1 MGSDPAPTTATT
13 GQRPRVSAWA
23 PLRHRVYRILWLAQF
38 VSNIGT
44 FMQGVGAVWV
54 MLELRQSPAVV
65 ALVQTAVALPVLLL
79 GVPAGALADL
89 IDRRRLLLTTQGL
102 MLAAAAA
109 LAVMTWAGT
118 VTPATLLGLTFAL
131 GVGTALN
138 APAWQAVQPELVPAA
153 EFPQAVTLG
162 GASMNLGRAIGPAL
176 AGAIIAATGPGL
188 VFLLNALS
196 FLAVIGA
203 LAAWR
208 PKPEDRPGP
217 PEQFDAA
224 VRAGLR
230 YAWHSHLIHYVLL
243 RSGAFNLASA
253 GLLALLPVY
262 AKSQLGL
269 GSGGL
274 GLLYAAFGAGAAA
287 SALLLPRIR
296 ARIGVDGVV
305 AAGTAAAA
313 VTLLALAFTRSPAPA
328 ALITFVAGAG
338 WLACLSVF
346 NVAAQQVLP
355 DWVRARGLA
364 LNLTVTAGAT
374 AVGSAAWG
382 AVASELGV
390 PGAFSWGSLAV
401 ALTLLAG
408 VRWRFSSIATYDL
421 SPALLAAP
429 DMPLAVPVGGPVFVT
444 VTYQVQ
450 PGAEDDFQE
459 AVQPLGWSRRRT
471 GAVRWA
477 VLQHAESP
485 GQFVEIFVV
494 ASWAEYL
501 RQQGRRTVADAALD
515 DRLRAFLRAGTEP
528 EVERFLTPSKP
539 HHHDS
544 DKRRVSPRRLHLNLP
559 LQTVPVPGGENPPAR
574 SAT

>member
-1 MGSDPAPTTATT
+1 M
-13 GQRPRVSAWA
+13 
-23 PLRHRVYRILWLAQF
+23 LWLAQF

-65 ALVQTAVALPVLLL
+65 ALVQTALALPVLLL

-89 IDRRRLLLTTQGL
+89 VDRRRLLLATQGL

-109 LAVMTWAGT
+109 LAVLTWAGGI
-118 VTPATLLGLTFAL
+118 TPAALLALTFAL
-131 GVGTALN
+131 GVGAALN
-138 APAWQAVQPELVPAA
+138 GPAWQAVQPELVPAE

-176 AGAIIAATGPGL
+176 AGAIIAVTGPGL
-188 VFLLNALS
+188 VFLLNAVS

-243 RSGAFNLASA
+243 RSGAFTLASV

-274 GLLYAAFGAGAAA
+274 GLLYAAFGAGAAG

-305 AAGTAAAA
+305 AAGTATAAA
-313 VTLLALAFTRSPAPA
+313 ALLALAFTRSPVLA

-338 WLACLSVF
+338 WLLCLSVF
-346 NVAAQQVLP
+346 NLAAQQVLP

-364 LNLTVTAGAT
+364 LNLTVTAGAI

-382 AVASELGV
+382 AVANVLGIS
-390 PGAFSWGSLAV
+390 GAFSWSSLAV

-408 VRWRFSSIATYDL
+408 IRWRFSSIATYDL
-421 SPALLAAP
+421 SPAPLAEP
-429 DMPLAVPVGGPVFVT
+429 DAPLAVPTDGGPVFVT
-444 VTYQVQ
+444 VSYHVQ
-450 PGAEDDFQE
+450 PGAEDDFQR

-477 VLQHAESP
+477 ILQHAESP
-485 GQFVEIFVV
+485 GRFVEIFVV
-494 ASWAEYL
+494 PSWDEYL
-501 RQQGRRTVADAALD
+501 RQQERRTASDAALD
-515 DRLRAFLRAGTEP
+515 DQLRPLLSAGTEP
-528 EVERFLTPSKP
+528 DVERFLTPPKP
-539 HHHDS
+539 HHHHS
-544 DKRRVSPRRLHLNLP
+544 DKS
-559 LQTVPVPGGENPPAR
+559 
-574 SAT
+574 

>member
-1 MGSDPAPTTATT
+1 MSSDPAPSTAAT
-13 GQRPRVSAWA
+13 GQRPPVSAWA
-23 PLRHRVYRILWLAQF
+23 PLRHRVFRMLWLAQF

-54 MLELRQSPAVV
+54 MLELHQSPAVV

-89 IDRRRLLLTTQGL
+89 VDRRRLLLATQGL
-102 MLAAAAA
+102 MLAAAAV
-109 LAVMTWAGT
+109 LAVLTWTGT
-118 VTPATLLGLTFAL
+118 VTPAALLALTFAL

-176 AGAIIAATGPGL
+176 AGVIIAATGPGP
-188 VFLLNALS
+188 VFLLNAAS

-203 LAAWR
+203 LAVWR

-230 YAWHSHLIHYVLL
+230 YAWHSHLVHYVLL

-253 GLLALLPVY
+253 GLMALLPVY

-274 GLLYAAFGAGAAA
+274 GLLYAAFGVGAAG
-287 SALLLPRIR
+287 SALLLPQIR

-313 VTLLALAFTRSPAPA
+313 AALLALAFTRSPALA

-338 WLACLSVF
+338 WLLCLSVF
-346 NVAAQQVLP
+346 NLAAQQVVP

-374 AVGSAAWG
+374 AVASAAWG
-382 AVASELGV
+382 AVANVLGIS
-390 PGAFSWGSLAV
+390 GAFSWGSLAV

-421 SPALLAAP
+421 SPA
-429 DMPLAVPVGGPVFVT
+429 PLAEPDTPLTVPTDGGPVYVT

-450 PGAEDDFQE
+450 PGVEDDFQR
-459 AVQPLGWSRRRT
+459 ALQPLGWSRRRT

-494 ASWAEYL
+494 PSWAEYL
-501 RQQGRRTVADAALD
+501 RQQERRTASDAALD
-515 DRLRAFLRAGTEP
+515 DRLRAFLSAGTEP
-528 EVERFLTPSKP
+528 DVERFLTPP
-539 HHHDS
+539 NPRHPDT
-544 DKRRVSPRRLHLNLP
+544 DKR
-559 LQTVPVPGGENPPAR
+559 
-574 SAT
+574 

>member
-1 MGSDPAPTTATT
+1 M
-13 GQRPRVSAWA
+13 
-23 PLRHRVYRILWLAQF
+23 LWLAQF

-65 ALVQTAVALPVLLL
+65 ALVQTAAALPVLLL

-89 IDRRRLLLTTQGL
+89 TDRRRLLLATQGL
-102 MLAAAAA
+102 MLTASAA
-109 LAVMTWAGT
+109 LAVLTWVGSLR
-118 VTPATLLGLTFAL
+118 PAALLALTCAL

-138 APAWQAVQPELVPAA
+138 GPAWQAIQPELVPTG

-176 AGAIIAATGPGL
+176 AGVIIAATGPGL
-188 VFLLNALS
+188 VFLLNAVS

-203 LAAWR
+203 LAGWR

-230 YAWHSHLIHYVLL
+230 YAWHSRLIHYVLL
-243 RSGAFNLASA
+243 RSGAFTLASA

-274 GLLYAAFGAGAAA
+274 GLLYAAFGAGAAG
-287 SALLLPRIR
+287 SALLLPPIR
-296 ARIGVDGVV
+296 ARIGVDGVAV
-305 AAGTAAAA
+305 TGTAAAA
-313 VTLLALAFTRSPAPA
+313 AALLALSFARSPALA
-328 ALITFVAGAG
+328 ALVTLVAGAG
-338 WLACLSVF
+338 WLLCLSVF
-346 NVAAQQVLP
+346 NLAAQQVLP
-355 DWVRARGLA
+355 GWVRARGLA
-364 LNLTVTAGAT
+364 LNLTVSAGAT
-374 AVGSAAWG
+374 AAGSAAWG
-382 AVASELGV
+382 AVASVYGV
-390 PGAFSWGSLAV
+390 SAAFGWGSLAV

-408 VRWRFSSIATYDL
+408 VRWRFSSIAAFDL
-421 SPALLAAP
+421 SPSPLAAP
-429 DMPLAVPVGGPVFVT
+429 DMAVAVPADGGGPVFVT

-450 PGAEDDFQE
+450 PGAEDDFQL
-459 AVQPLGWSRRRT
+459 AVQPVGWSRRRT
-471 GAVRWA
+471 GAVRWS

-485 GQFVEIFVV
+485 GRFVEMFVV
-494 ASWAEYL
+494 PSWDEHL
-501 RQQGRRTVADAALD
+501 RQQSRRTVADAGLH

-528 EVERFLTPSKP
+528 DVEHFLTRPKLY
-539 HHHDS
+539 HH
-544 DKRRVSPRRLHLNLP
+544 RA
-559 LQTVPVPGGENPPAR
+559 QGGGR
-574 SAT
+574 

>member
-1 MGSDPAPTTATT
+1 MGSGSAPAAAVGHQP
-13 GQRPRVSAWA
+13 PVSAWA
-23 PLRHRVYRILWLAQF
+23 PLRHRVFRMLWLAQF

-54 MLELRQSPAVV
+54 MLELRQSAAVV

-89 IDRRRLLLTTQGL
+89 VDQRRLLLATQGL

-109 LAVMTWAGT
+109 LAVLTWTGG
-118 VTPATLLGLTFAL
+118 VTPAALLGLTFAL

-138 APAWQAVQPELVPAA
+138 GPAWQAVQPELVPAA

-176 AGAIIAATGPGL
+176 AGVIIAATGPGL

-243 RSGAFNLASA
+243 RSGAFSLASA

-274 GLLYAAFGAGAAA
+274 GLLYGAFGAGAAA
-287 SALLLPRIR
+287 SALLLPTIR

-305 AAGTAAAA
+305 VAGTAAAA
-313 VTLLALAFTRSPAPA
+313 ATLLALSFTRSPPLA

-338 WLACLSVF
+338 WLLCLSVF

-364 LNLTVTAGAT
+364 LNLTVTAGAI

-382 AVASELGV
+382 TVANALGV
-390 PGAFSWGSLAV
+390 PAAFRWGSLAV
-401 ALTLLAG
+401 AVTLLAG
-408 VRWRFSSIATYDL
+408 VRWRFSPIATYDL
-421 SPALLAAP
+421 SPAPLAEP
-429 DMPLAVPVGGPVFVT
+429 DMPLTVPAGGPVFVT

-459 AVQPLGWSRRRT
+459 AAQPLGWSRRRT
-471 GAVRWA
+471 GAVSWV

-485 GQFVEIFVV
+485 GRFVEMFTVP
-494 ASWAEYL
+494 SWDEYL
-501 RQQGRRTVADAALD
+501 RQQERRTVADAALD
-515 DRLRAFLRAGTEP
+515 DQLRAFLLAGTQP
-528 EVERFLTPSKP
+528 DVERFLTPPKP
-539 HHHDS
+539 HHHDH
-544 DKRRVSPRRLHLNLP
+544 DNR
-559 LQTVPVPGGENPPAR
+559 
-574 SAT
+574 

>member
-1 MGSDPAPTTATT
+1 M
-13 GQRPRVSAWA
+13 
-23 PLRHRVYRILWLAQF
+23 LWLAQF

-89 IDRRRLLLTTQGL
+89 VDRRRLLLATQCL

-109 LAVMTWAGT
+109 LAVLTWAGGI
-118 VTPATLLGLTFAL
+118 TPAVLLALTCAL

-138 APAWQAVQPELVPAA
+138 GPAWQAVQPELVPAA

-176 AGAIIAATGPGL
+176 AGAIIAVTGPGL
-188 VFLLNALS
+188 VFLLNAVS

-203 LAAWR
+203 LVAWR

-224 VRAGLR
+224 VRAGVR

-243 RSGAFNLASA
+243 RSGAFTLASA

-274 GLLYAAFGAGAAA
+274 GLLYAAFGAGAAG

-313 VTLLALAFTRSPAPA
+313 AALLALALTRSPVLA
-328 ALITFVAGAG
+328 AVITVVAGAG
-338 WLACLSVF
+338 WLLCLSVF
-346 NVAAQQVLP
+346 NLAAQQVLP

-364 LNLTVTAGAT
+364 LNLTVTAGAI
-374 AVGSAAWG
+374 AAGSAAWG
-382 AVASELGV
+382 AVANVLGIS
-390 PGAFSWGSLAV
+390 GAFSWSSLAV

-408 VRWRFSSIATYDL
+408 IRWRFSSIATYDL
-421 SPALLAAP
+421 SPAPLAEP
-429 DMPLAVPVGGPVFVT
+429 DAPLAVPTEGGPVFVT
-444 VTYQVQ
+444 VSYQVR
-450 PGAEDDFQE
+450 PGAEDEFE
-459 AVQPLGWSRRRT
+459 RAVQPLGWSRRRT

-477 VLQHAESP
+477 VLQHAGSP
-485 GQFVEIFVV
+485 GRFVEMFTVP
-494 ASWAEYL
+494 SWDEYL
-501 RQQGRRTVADAALD
+501 RQQGRRTVSDAALD
-515 DRLRAFLRAGTEP
+515 DQLRPFLSAGTEP
-528 EVERFLTPSKP
+528 DVERYLMPPKP

-544 DKRRVSPRRLHLNLP
+544 DKR
-559 LQTVPVPGGENPPAR
+559 
-574 SAT
+574 

>member
-1 MGSDPAPTTATT
+1 M
-13 GQRPRVSAWA
+13 
-23 PLRHRVYRILWLAQF
+23 LWLAQF

-54 MLELRQSPAVV
+54 MLELHQSPAVV
-65 ALVQTAVALPVLLL
+65 ALVQTAVSLPVLLL

-89 IDRRRLLLTTQGL
+89 VDRRRLLLATQGL

-109 LAVMTWAGT
+109 LAVLTWTGGI
-118 VTPATLLGLTFAL
+118 TPAALLGLTFAL

-138 APAWQAVQPELVPAA
+138 GPAWQAVQPELVPAA

-176 AGAIIAATGPGL
+176 AGVIIAATGPGL

-203 LAAWR
+203 LADWR
-208 PKPEDRPGP
+208 PKPKERPGP

-243 RSGAFNLASA
+243 RSGTFTLASA

-274 GLLYAAFGAGAAA
+274 GLLYGAFGAGAAV
-287 SALLLPRIR
+287 SALLLPRMR

-305 AAGTAAAA
+305 VAGTAAAA
-313 VTLLALAFTRSPAPA
+313 ATLLALSFTRSPPLA

-338 WLACLSVF
+338 WLLCLSVF
-346 NVAAQQVLP
+346 NIAAQQVLP

-364 LNLTVTAGAT
+364 LNLTVTAGAA

-382 AVASELGV
+382 ALASALGV
-390 PGAFSWGSLAV
+390 PRAFAWGSLAV
-401 ALTLLAG
+401 AVTLLAG
-408 VRWRFSSIATYDL
+408 VRWRFSPIATYDL
-421 SPALLAAP
+421 SPA
-429 DMPLAVPVGGPVFVT
+429 PLAEPDTPLSVPTDGGPVFVT
-444 VTYQVQ
+444 ITYQVQ
-450 PGAEDDFQE
+450 PGAEDDFQQ
-459 AVQPLGWSRRRT
+459 AVRPVGWSRRRT
-471 GAVRWA
+471 GAVSWM

-485 GQFVEIFVV
+485 GRFVEMFTVP
-494 ASWAEYL
+494 SWDEYL
-501 RQQGRRTVADAALD
+501 RQQTRRTVADAALD
-515 DRLRAFLRAGTEP
+515 DQLRAFLRAGTEP
-528 EVERFLTPSKP
+528 DVEHFLTPPKQ
-539 HHHDS
+539 HHHDHGT
-544 DKRRVSPRRLHLNLP
+544 R
-559 LQTVPVPGGENPPAR
+559 
-574 SAT
+574 

>member
-1 MGSDPAPTTATT
+1 MGSDPAPTTAAT

-208 PKPEDRPGP
+208 PKPEDRLGP

-243 RSGAFNLASA
+243 RSGAFTLASA

-274 GLLYAAFGAGAAA
+274 GLLYAGFGAGAAG

-313 VTLLALAFTRSPAPA
+313 VTLLALAFTRSPALA
-328 ALITFVAGAG
+328 ALITFAAGAG
-338 WLACLSVF
+338 WLLCLSVF
-346 NVAAQQVLP
+346 NLAAQQVLP

-364 LNLTVTAGAT
+364 LNLTVTAGA
-374 AVGSAAWG
+374 AAAGSAAWG
-382 AVASELGV
+382 AVANVLGV
-390 PGAFSWGSLAV
+390 PGAFGWGSLAV

-408 VRWRFSSIATYDL
+408 VRWRFSSIASYDL
-421 SPALLAAP
+421 SPAPLAEP
-429 DMPLAVPVGGPVFVT
+429 DMPLAALADSGPVFVT
-444 VTYQVQ
+444 VTYQVRA
-450 PGAEDDFQE
+450 GAEDDFQQ
-459 AVQPLGWSRRRT
+459 AAQSVGWSRRRT
-471 GAVRWA
+471 GAVRWT
-477 VLQHAESP
+477 VLQQAERP
-485 GQFVEIFVV
+485 GQFVEMFVV
-494 ASWAEYL
+494 PSWDEYL
-501 RQQGRRTVADAALD
+501 LQQGRRTVADAELD
-515 DRLRAFLRAGTEP
+515 DRLRAFLRAGTQP
-528 EVERFLTPSKP
+528 DVEHFLTPPKP
-539 HHHDS
+539 HHHNP
-544 DKRRVSPRRLHLNLP
+544 DKR
-559 LQTVPVPGGENPPAR
+559 
-574 SAT
+574 

>member
-1 MGSDPAPTTATT
+1 MM
-13 GQRPRVSAWA
+13 
-23 PLRHRVYRILWLAQF
+23 WLAQF

-89 IDRRRLLLTTQGL
+89 TDRRRLLLATQSL

-109 LAVMTWAGT
+109 LAVLTWAGS
-118 VTPATLLGLTFAL
+118 VTPAALLGLTFAL

-138 APAWQAVQPELVPAA
+138 APAWQAVQPGLVPAA

-188 VFLLNALS
+188 VFFLNAVS

-208 PKPEDRPGP
+208 PKAEARPGP

-230 YAWHSHLIHYVLL
+230 YAWRSHLIHYVLL

-262 AKSQLGL
+262 ARSQLGL

-274 GLLYAAFGAGAAA
+274 GLLYTAFGVGAAA

-305 AAGTAAAA
+305 AAGTAFAA
-313 VTLLALAFTRSPAPA
+313 VTLLALAFTRSQALA

-338 WLACLSVF
+338 WLLCLSVF
-346 NVAAQQVLP
+346 NLAAQQVLP

-374 AVGSAAWG
+374 AVGSAIWG
-382 AVASELGV
+382 AVANVLGV
-390 PGAFSWGSLAV
+390 PGAFGWGSLAA

-408 VRWRFSSIATYDL
+408 VRWRFSSIATYDF
-421 SPALLAAP
+421 SPAPLAEP
-429 DMPLAVPVGGPVFVT
+429 DMALVAPADSGPVFVT
-444 VTYQVQ
+444 IAYQVK
-450 PGAEDDFQE
+450 PGAEDNFRQ
-459 AVQPLGWSRRRT
+459 AAQPVGWSRRRT
-471 GAVRWA
+471 GAVRWS

-485 GQFVEIFVV
+485 GQFVEMFVV
-494 ASWAEYL
+494 PSWDEYL
-501 RQQGRRTVADAALD
+501 RQQSRRTVADAALD
-515 DRLRAFLRAGTEP
+515 DRLQKFLQPGTTP
-528 EVERFLTPSKP
+528 DVAHFLTPPKL
-539 HHHDS
+539 HHHD
-544 DKRRVSPRRLHLNLP
+544 
-559 LQTVPVPGGENPPAR
+559 PGKK
-574 SAT
+574 

>member
-1 MGSDPAPTTATT
+1 MSSDPAPSTAAT
-13 GQRPRVSAWA
+13 GQRPRISAWA
-23 PLRHRVYRILWLAQF
+23 PLRHRVYRMLWLAQF

-54 MLELRQSPAVV
+54 MLELRQSPAAV

-89 IDRRRLLLTTQGL
+89 TDRRRLLLATQGL

-109 LAVMTWAGT
+109 LAVLTWAGS
-118 VTPATLLGLTFAL
+118 VTPAALLGLTFAL

-138 APAWQAVQPELVPAA
+138 GPAWQAVQPELVPAA

-176 AGAIIAATGPGL
+176 AGVIIAATGPGL

-243 RSGAFNLASA
+243 RSGTFTLASA

-274 GLLYAAFGAGAAA
+274 GLLYGAFGAG
-287 SALLLPRIR
+287 
-296 ARIGVDGVV
+296 GVV
-305 AAGTAAAA
+305 VAGTAAAA
-313 VTLLALAFTRSPAPA
+313 ATLLALAFTRSPPLA

-338 WLACLSVF
+338 WLLCLSVF
-346 NVAAQQVLP
+346 NLAAQQVLP

-382 AVASELGV
+382 AVANVLGI
-390 PGAFSWGSLAV
+390 PGAFGWGSLAV

-544 DKRRVSPRRLHLNLP
+544 DQRRVSPRRLHLNLP
-559 LQTVPVPGGENPPAR
+559 GQTVPVPGGENPPAR

>member
-1 MGSDPAPTTATT
+1 MTSSPALTAAA
-13 GQRPRVSAWA
+13 GQQPQVSAWA
-23 PLRHRVYRILWLAQF
+23 PLRHRVYRMLWLAQF

-54 MLELRQSPAVV
+54 LLELRQSAAVV
-65 ALVQTAVALPVLLL
+65 ALVQTAVVLPVLLL

-89 IDRRRLLLTTQGL
+89 IDRRRLLLATQGL
-102 MLAAAAA
+102 MLAAAGA
-109 LAVMTWAGT
+109 LAVLTWTGG
-118 VTPATLLGLTFAL
+118 VTSAALLGLTFAL

-138 APAWQAVQPELVPAA
+138 GPAWQAVQPELVPAA

-162 GASMNLGRAIGPAL
+162 GASMNLGRAIGPAV
-176 AGAIIAATGPGL
+176 AGVIIAATGPGL

-217 PEQFDAA
+217 PEQFAAA

-274 GLLYAAFGAGAAA
+274 GLLYAAFGAGAAG

-313 VTLLALAFTRSPAPA
+313 VTLLALAFTRSPALA

-338 WLACLSVF
+338 WLLCLSVF
-346 NVAAQQVLP
+346 NLAAQQVLP

-364 LNLTVTAGAT
+364 LNLTVSAGAT

-382 AVASELGV
+382 AVASVLGV
-390 PGAFSWGSLAV
+390 SRAFAWGSLAV

-408 VRWRFSSIATYDL
+408 VRWRFSSIATFDL
-421 SPALLAAP
+421 SPSPLAAP
-429 DMPLAVPVGGPVFVT
+429 DMPLAVPADSGPVFVT
-444 VTYQVQ
+444 VTYQVRA
-450 PGAEDDFQE
+450 GAEDDFQQ
-459 AVQPLGWSRRRT
+459 AAQPVGWSRRRT
-471 GAVRWA
+471 GAVRWS
-477 VLQHAESP
+477 VLQHAEFP
-485 GQFVEIFVV
+485 GQFVEMFVV
-494 ASWAEYL
+494 PSWDEYL
-501 RQQGRRTVADAALD
+501 RQQSRRTVADAALD
-515 DRLRAFLRAGTEP
+515 DRLRAYLQQGTEP
-528 EVERFLTPSKP
+528 DVAHFLTPPKP
-539 HHHDS
+539 HHHDP
-544 DKRRVSPRRLHLNLP
+544 DKK
-559 LQTVPVPGGENPPAR
+559 
-574 SAT
+574 

>member
-1 MGSDPAPTTATT
+1 M
-13 GQRPRVSAWA
+13 
-23 PLRHRVYRILWLAQF
+23 LWLAQF

-54 MLELRQSPAVV
+54 LLELHQSPAVV

-89 IDRRRLLLTTQGL
+89 IDRRRLLLATQGL

-109 LAVMTWAGT
+109 LAVLTWTGS
-118 VTPATLLGLTFAL
+118 VTPAALLGLTFAL

-138 APAWQAVQPELVPAA
+138 GPAWQAVQPELVPAG

-176 AGAIIAATGPGL
+176 AGVIIAATGPGL

-208 PKPEDRPGP
+208 PKPENHPGP

-230 YAWHSHLIHYVLL
+230 YAWHSHLVHYVLL
-243 RSGAFNLASA
+243 RSGAFTLASA

-262 AKSQLGL
+262 AKSQLDL

-274 GLLYAAFGAGAAA
+274 GLLYAAFGAGAAG

-305 AAGTAAAA
+305 VTGTAAAA
-313 VTLLALAFTRSPAPA
+313 VTLLALAFTRSPVPA

-338 WLACLSVF
+338 WLLCLSVF
-346 NVAAQQVLP
+346 NLAAQQVLP

-364 LNLTVTAGAT
+364 LNLSVTAGAT

-382 AVASELGV
+382 AVANVLGIS
-390 PGAFSWGSLAV
+390 GTFGWESLAV

-408 VRWRFSSIATYDL
+408 VRWRFSPIATYDL
-421 SPALLAAP
+421 SPASLAEP
-429 DMPLAVPVGGPVFVT
+429 DMPLAVPVGGGPVFVT
-444 VTYQVQ
+444 VTYRVR

-459 AVQPLGWSRRRT
+459 AMQPLGWSRRRT
-471 GAVRWA
+471 GAVRWS

-485 GQFVEIFVV
+485 GQFVEMFVV
-494 ASWAEYL
+494 ASWDEYL
-501 RQQGRRTVADAALD
+501 RQQSRRTAADAALD

-528 EVERFLTPSKP
+528 DVERFLTPPKP
-539 HHHDS
+539 HHHAP
-544 DKRRVSPRRLHLNLP
+544 DKR
-559 LQTVPVPGGENPPAR
+559 
-574 SAT
+574 